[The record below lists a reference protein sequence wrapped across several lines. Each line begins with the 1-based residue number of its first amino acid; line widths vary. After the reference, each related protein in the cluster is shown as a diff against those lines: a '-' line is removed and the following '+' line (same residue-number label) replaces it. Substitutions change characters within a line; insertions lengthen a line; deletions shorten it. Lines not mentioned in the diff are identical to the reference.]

1 MEKAENKNTVSIN
14 FRCTP
19 EMKRSIE
26 ILALASHK
34 KDVST
39 FITDLLSQ
47 VVEVNRGVIDPFN
60 AAEVIS
66 PFVGVNNE
74 TTPKKKSG
82 TKKKK
87 TTAQVLTPDA
97 APDES
102 AGVTNEN

>member
-1 MEKAENKNTVSIN
+1 MAETKNTVSIN

-47 VVEVNRGVIDPFN
+47 VVEVNRGVIDSFN
-60 AAEVIS
+60 AAEFIS

-74 TTPKKKSG
+74 TTP
-82 TKKKK
+82 
-87 TTAQVLTPDA
+87 DA
-97 APDES
+97 VPDES

>member
-1 MEKAENKNTVSIN
+1 MAETKNTVSIN

-26 ILALASHK
+26 ILAMIDEK

-39 FITDLLSQ
+39 FITDLLAQ
-47 VVEVNRGVIDPFN
+47 VVEVNRGVIDSVN
-60 AAEVIS
+60 AKKFIS
-66 PFVGVNNE
+66 PFVGG
-74 TTPKKKSG
+74 S

-87 TTAQVLTPDA
+87 PIAQIETPDA

-102 AGVTNEN
+102 VGGENAEN

>member
-1 MEKAENKNTVSIN
+1 MARKKDETNENTVSIN

-26 ILALASHK
+26 ILTLVNRK

-47 VVEVNRGVIDPFN
+47 VVEVNRGVIDSVN
-60 AAEVIS
+60 AAAFIS
-66 PFVGVNNE
+66 PFANDE
-74 TTPKKKSG
+74 TPKKKAS

-87 TTAQVLTPDA
+87 ATAQVETPDA

>member
-1 MEKAENKNTVSIN
+1 MEKTEMKNTVSIN

-26 ILALASHK
+26 ILTLVNRK

-47 VVEVNRGVIDPFN
+47 VIEVNRGVIDSVN
-60 AAEVIS
+60 AAAFIS
-66 PFVGVNNE
+66 PFVGGNDE
-74 TTPKKKSG
+74 MPKKKSG

-87 TTAQVLTPDA
+87 TTAQVETPNA
-97 APDES
+97 TTDES
-102 AGVTNEN
+102 VGGDNAEN